1 MLPLPIVRRRL
12 LLWWLIGG
20 ILPFAII
27 FLSTLPG
34 VGAFGGDA
42 ETIWKWFATNF
53 GTTLGTMLATV
64 ATDSFGSPSTK
75 TVTSFLYRVMVGLSI
90 FFLLMLCAPFI
101 LRPAL
106 QFNLIALLN
115 NSKWWLGAVQS
126 VLNIGMGAIF
136 PKSK

>member
-1 MLPLPIVRRRL
+1 MLQLRIVRRRL

-20 ILPFAII
+20 IVPFAII
-27 FLSTLPG
+27 FFSTLPG
-34 VGAFGGDA
+34 VGSFGSSA

-64 ATDSFGSPSTK
+64 AADSFGSPSKK
-75 TVTSFLYRVMVGLSI
+75 TVTRFFYRLMIGLSI
-90 FFLLMLCAPFI
+90 FFLLMLCAPFF
-101 LRPAL
+101 LRPML
-106 QFNLIALLN
+106 QFSLIDLLN

-126 VLNIGMGAIF
+126 VVNIGLGAIF